1 MGVGATFLTSE
12 SFDKPELIN
21 VLKDSI
27 VKISPNDKIILETII
42 SNFEKDDFSLITP
55 QQIHFLKKKGI
66 RTSLFIEPKIQD
78 IKKTKELGAGCV
90 ELHTGK
96 LCNLFNLNKNFTI
109 QELVN
114 LSNLNIK

>member
-42 SNFEKDDFSLITP
+42 SNFEKDDF
-55 QQIHFLKKKGI
+55 
-66 RTSLFIEPKIQD
+66 
-78 IKKTKELGAGCV
+78 
-90 ELHTGK
+90 
-96 LCNLFNLNKNFTI
+96 NF
-109 QELVN
+109 
-114 LSNLNIK
+114 

>member
-27 VKISPNDKIILETII
+27 VNISPNDKIILETII

-55 QQIHFLKKKGI
+55 QQIHFLKKK
-66 RTSLFIEPKIQD
+66 S
-78 IKKTKELGAGCV
+78 
-90 ELHTGK
+90 
-96 LCNLFNLNKNFTI
+96 
-109 QELVN
+109 
-114 LSNLNIK
+114 